1 MKLNDKKAL
10 REKSTIDLRKQVDV
24 LKKEYA
30 VAKMQFKVGKLPNPK
45 LLATLKNK
53 MAVILTIVQE
63 KETV

>member
-10 REKSTIDLRKQVDV
+10 REKSTIDLRKQVDG